1 MHASYCL
8 RFVLAGGTN
17 AANSQSEKCGTL
29 SLYAQ
34 LLDKQTWLALI
45 VQATSFENYVPDT
58 GHPCGD
64 VARDGLYLAKPSG
77 RLSPV
82 HGMLRTAIIF
92 YNP

>member
-1 MHASYCL
+1 MRH
-8 RFVLAGGTN
+8 T
-17 AANSQSEKCGTL
+17 
-29 SLYAQ
+29 
-34 LLDKQTWLALI
+34 LALCAALRQANVTCSD

-58 GHPCGD
+58 GHACGD